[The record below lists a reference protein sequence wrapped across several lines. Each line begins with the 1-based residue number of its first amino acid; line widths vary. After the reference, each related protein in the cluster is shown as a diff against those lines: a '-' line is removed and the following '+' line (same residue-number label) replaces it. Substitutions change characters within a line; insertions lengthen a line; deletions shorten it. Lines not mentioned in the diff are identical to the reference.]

1 MDLQPIPPVKLDD
14 QDSLDALVF
23 AVNERLTKVAST
35 DVGQGQSLSGSLDV
49 VNGLANDQQLG
60 EGVYFEVSTPQVC
73 TLTGFA
79 GGVNNRQAFVKN
91 VGSTNITMAYESGSS
106 GAANRFKTRT
116 GADVTLS
123 ANDIVQ
129 LIYSGKLSRW
139 IVLTNL
145 L

>member
-1 MDLQPIPPVKLDD
+1 MDLQPIPPVNAADPTALDKLVYDI
-14 QDSLDALVF
+14 
-23 AVNERLTKVAST
+23 NERLSKVAST
-35 DVGQGQSLSGSLDV
+35 DVGQGQTLSGSLDV

-91 VGSTNITMAYESGSS
+91 VGSTNITIAHESGSS

-116 GADVTLS
+116 AANVTLS
-123 ANDIVQ
+123 ANDVVQ
-129 LIYSGKLSRW
+129 LIYSGKASRW